1 MFSQLNHWIFIAVTA
16 VDAIL
21 LLRVLQLKL
30 HRTYLFITLACV
42 LTLFFDGVALW
53 LGPESNDNLQVF
65 LYSRFLYVFILPA
78 AVYDVWEEIKTQIA
92 QIRRFAALR
101 LIASL
106 TLASIFGLI
115 IAAVAGKE
123 EGGDALFDTF
133 AIILWAATSTASLA
147 FLWSMHRV
155 VRAQQIMTSGNTAVW
170 LIYFQLLLAAEV
182 LTCFL
187 LIAGRAFSAVV
198 IDSLEFSLNLYQICI
213 TVWCIWKLRVTASGV
228 PSTEENA
235 KF

>member
-1 MFSQLNHWIFIAVTA
+1 MFAQLNHWIFIAVTA

-30 HRTYLFITLACV
+30 HRTYLFITLACA
-42 LTLFFDGVALW
+42 LTVFFDGVALW
-53 LGPESNDNLQVF
+53 LGPESNENLQVF

-78 AVYDVWEEIKTQIA
+78 AAYDVWEEVKTQIA
-92 QIRRFAALR
+92 QIRKLAALR
-101 LIASL
+101 LVASL

-115 IAAVAGKE
+115 IAAVAGRE

-133 AIILWAATSTASLA
+133 AIILWAAASTASLA

-155 VRAQQIMTSGNTAVW
+155 LAAQKITTSGNTAVW
-170 LIYFQLLLAAEV
+170 LVYFQLLLAAEV

-187 LIAGRAFSAVV
+187 LIAGRAFSTVV
-198 IDSLEFSLNLYQICI
+198 IDSLEFSLNLYQISI
-213 TVWCIWKLRVTASGV
+213 TIWCTWKLRGIASGV
-228 PSTEENA
+228 PSTPENA
-235 KF
+235 NF

>member
-1 MFSQLNHWIFIAVTA
+1 MFAQLNHWIFIAVTA

-21 LLRVLQLKL
+21 LLRVLQLRL
-30 HRTYLFITLACV
+30 HRMYLFITLACV
-42 LTLFFDGVALW
+42 LTLFFDAVALW

-78 AVYDVWEEIKTQIA
+78 AAYDVWEEAKAQIA

-101 LIASL
+101 LVASL

-123 EGGDALFDTF
+123 EGGDALMDTF

-155 VRAQQIMTSGNTAVW
+155 VRAQNITTSANTTVW

-187 LIAGRAFSAVV
+187 LIAGRAFSTDV
-198 IDSLEFSLNLYQICI
+198 IDILEFSLNLYQICI
-213 TVWCIWKLRVTASGV
+213 TIWCIWRLRGTASSV
-228 PSTEENA
+228 PSTTENA
-235 KF
+235 KS